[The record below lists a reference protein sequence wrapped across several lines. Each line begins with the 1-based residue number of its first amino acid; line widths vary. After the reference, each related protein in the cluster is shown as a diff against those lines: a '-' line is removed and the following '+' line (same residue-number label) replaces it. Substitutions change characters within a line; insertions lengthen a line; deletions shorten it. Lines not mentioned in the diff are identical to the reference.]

1 MFENSSCMIKDTN
14 FVYGYASTA
23 NANFKNELLKFVIS
37 PLLSK
42 DFLVGSSLSIPNS
55 FDAKDYSVTNIN
67 SPQKF

>member
-42 DFLVGSSLSIPNS
+42 DFLDSR
-55 FDAKDYSVTNIN
+55 
-67 SPQKF
+67 